1 MVKSQTTEYDSSC
14 KTLFF
19 LCYSALVATVATK
32 AGLLDN
38 PDFYVARQ
46 SHQAFVDDYE
56 SYLADNEEHPWCG
69 TGRMD
74 DVQVGFLVDDGKGGH
89 HFITEDEYEKLT
101 AEGLEDA

>member
-1 MVKSQTTEYDSSC
+1 VTKYSPPY

-19 LCYSALVATVATK
+19 LCYSAVAATVATE
-32 AGLLDN
+32 AGLLSN
-38 PDFYVARQ
+38 PDSYVARQ
-46 SHQAFVDDYE
+46 SHEAFVDDYE

-89 HFITEDEYEKLT
+89 QFITEDEYKELI
-101 AEGLEDA
+101 AEMAEEV

>member
-1 MVKSQTTEYDSSC
+1 MTAYNPPYNPPY

-19 LCYSALVATVATK
+19 LCYSAVAATVATE
-32 AGLLDN
+32 AGLLGN

-69 TGRMD
+69 TGIKGEWQIQYLMP
-74 DVQVGFLVDDGKGGH
+74 DGDHGVR
-89 HFITEDEYEKLT
+89 FIDKEEYETLKVKT
-101 AEGLEDA
+101 LEEA